1 MQPLSLPTLGALA
14 GVVVVGI
21 ATALR
26 RAPPTGDQGA
36 TLAHAKTIALSLLV
50 IMGFVLLVSL
60 TMEPGLLADGL
71 RTTSEASIV
80 GGLADWFAVEAL
92 FRRLPV
98 PLIGR
103 DTDVIA
109 RKKDEIG
116 DQLAQFVQDKFL
128 DADSLA
134 ALIHRQDLASGL
146 GDWLTQEENAR
157 RLGGFVVKCVAG
169 SLHLVEVERVQ
180 QLLKDAARLALK
192 RVDLS
197 ESAADV
203 LDTLT
208 AGGRHQELLDQV
220 IATLL
225 QVLDTRRTRD
235 AIADKIVLWLR
246 TEHYRKQLMLPTE
259 WLGNKGSEL
268 VAQQLGRYLDEVRR
282 DPGHSL
288 RVAFDV
294 QAARLIERLKA
305 DPLMKEKGEEI
316 KNYLMNDEQLARY
329 ASQLWGTISAW
340 LHRNVEDPDSPLH
353 RNLMSAAGWLGREL
367 AADPE
372 LRRTL
377 NAQLEAAARS
387 SAPEFSAYLATHIR
401 DTVRAWDSREMAS
414 QVELSIGPQLQKIR
428 INGTLVGGAI
438 GLLLFVAGEAIR
450 RVSG

>member
-1 MQPLSLPTLGALA
+1 MPSPSFATLAALA
-14 GVVVVGI
+14 GVVCVAI
-21 ATALR
+21 AVAVR
-26 RAPPTGDQGA
+26 RGPRTGDQRA
-36 TLAHAKTIALSLLV
+36 LLAHAKTTAQSLLV
-50 IMGFVLLVSL
+50 IMGMVLLASL

-134 ALIHRQDLASGL
+134 TLIHRQDLASGL

-180 QLLKDAARLALK
+180 QLLKDATRLALR

-197 ESAADV
+197 QSAADM

-208 AGGRHQELLDQV
+208 ANGRHQELLDQL

-235 AIADKIVLWLR
+235 AIADKIVLYLR
-246 TEHYRKQLMLPTE
+246 TEHYRKQLVLPTE
-259 WLGNKGSEL
+259 WLGSKGSEL
-268 VAQQLGRYLDEVRR
+268 VAQQLGHYLDEVRR
-282 DPGHSL
+282 DPRHAL
-288 RVAFDV
+288 RVAFDA

-305 DPLMKEKGEEI
+305 DPLMRAKGEEI
-316 KNYLMNDEQLARY
+316 KSYLLNDEQLGRY
-329 ASQLWGTISAW
+329 ASQLWGTLSAW
-340 LHRNVEDPDSPLH
+340 LHRNVEAP
-353 RNLMSAAGWLGREL
+353 RVSAASQPDGGGRL
-367 AADPE
+367 AGA
-372 LRRTL
+372 RTGGGPRI
-377 NAQLEAAARS
+377 APARSTRS
-387 SAPEFSAYLATHIR
+387 SAKRRRAVRRRSSRPISPRTSAI
-401 DTVRAWDSREMAS
+401 
-414 QVELSIGPQLQKIR
+414 PC
-428 INGTLVGGAI
+428 GTGTRGKWP
-438 GLLLFVAGEAIR
+438 R
-450 RVSG
+450 RSS

>member
-1 MQPLSLPTLGALA
+1 MPSLSLPTLGALA

-26 RAPPTGDQGA
+26 RAPPAGDQGA
-36 TLAHAKTIALSLLV
+36 TLAHAKTMALSLLV
-50 IMGFVLLVSL
+50 IMGLVLLASL

-134 ALIHRQDLASGL
+134 TLIHRQDLASGL

-180 QLLKDAARLALK
+180 QLLKDAARLALR

-197 ESAADV
+197 RSAADV

-246 TEHYRKQLMLPTE
+246 TEHYRKQLVLPTE
-259 WLGNKGSEL
+259 WLGSKGSEL

-282 DPGHSL
+282 DPRHSL
-288 RVAFDV
+288 RVAFDE

-340 LHRNVEDPDSPLH
+340 LHRNVEDSESPLH

-387 SAPEFSAYLATHIR
+387 SAPEFSAYLTTHIR
-401 DTVRAWDSREMAS
+401 DTVRHWDAREMAS

>member
-1 MQPLSLPTLGALA
+1 MQSPSLSTLGAIA
-14 GVVVVGI
+14 GIGLVVI
-21 ATALR
+21 AVAVR
-26 RAPPTGDQGA
+26 RGPGAGDPRA
-36 TLAHAKTIALSLLV
+36 VLAHAKTTALALLL
-50 IMGFVLLVSL
+50 IMGLVLLASL

-134 ALIHRQDLASGL
+134 TLIHRQDLASGL
-146 GDWLTQEENAR
+146 GDWLTQSENAR

-169 SLHLVEVERVQ
+169 SLHMVEVERVQ
-180 QLLKDAARLALK
+180 QLLKDATRLAFRK
-192 RVDLS
+192 VDLS
-197 ESAADV
+197 QSAADV

-208 AGGRHQELLDQV
+208 AGGRHQQLLDQL
-220 IATLL
+220 IGSLL
-225 QVLDTRRTRD
+225 QLLDTRRTREV
-235 AIADKIVLWLR
+235 IADKIVQWLR

-259 WLGNKGSEL
+259 WLGSKGSEL

-282 DPGHSL
+282 DPQHAL
-288 RVAFDV
+288 RTAFDA
-294 QAARLIERLKA
+294 QAARLIERLKV
-305 DPLMKEKGEEI
+305 DPLMREKAEEI
-316 KNYLMNDEQLARY
+316 KNYLLNDEQLARY
-329 ASQLWGTISAW
+329 AAQLWSTLSAW
-340 LHRNVEDPDSPLH
+340 LHRNVEDPESPLH

-387 SAPEFSAYLATHIR
+387 SAPEFSSYLTTHIR
-401 DTVRAWDSREMAS
+401 DTVRHWDAREMAA
-414 QVELSIGPQLQKIR
+414 QIELSIGPQLQKIR

-438 GLLLFVAGEAIR
+438 GLLLFAAGEAIR